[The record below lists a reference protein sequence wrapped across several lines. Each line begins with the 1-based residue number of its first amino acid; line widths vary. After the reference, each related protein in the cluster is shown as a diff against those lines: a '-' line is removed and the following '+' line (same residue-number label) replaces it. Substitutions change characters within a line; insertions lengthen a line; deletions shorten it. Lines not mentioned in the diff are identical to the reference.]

1 MPRPISMDQ
10 QATWLLDISG
20 SPGCSPVTLSPIF
33 LMRSNRRKRPN
44 ATRPAKAKHTAALR
58 SATPNQSWKLIST
71 SHQQTDRLGRVIGRV
86 LRGGET
92 IALYGP
98 LGSGKTALVR
108 GIAQELG
115 ASPSTVTSPTFVVIH
130 EYNQGRLP
138 LAHMDLYRIR
148 TPHELESTG
157 LIEYF
162 SGQTVTVVEWADNG
176 RAVLPQDRIDITL
189 NHRAARSRTIQVRT
203 TGPKSDEILVRMRVQ
218 YGKTRRIH
226 RVSPRRA
233 LKREATTRL

>member
-1 MPRPISMDQ
+1 
-10 QATWLLDISG
+10 
-20 SPGCSPVTLSPIF
+20 VTSSLRF

-44 ATRPAKAKHTAALR
+44 ARPAKAKQSAALR
-58 SATPNQSWKLIST
+58 SATSNLSWKLIST
-71 SHQQTDRLGRVIGRV
+71 SHQHTDQLGQVIGRV

-108 GIAQELG
+108 GIAQGLG
-115 ASPSTVTSPTFVVIH
+115 ASPMTVTSPTFVVIH
-130 EYNQGRLP
+130 EYDQGRLP
-138 LAHMDLYRIR
+138 LAHMDLYRIH
-148 TPHELESTG
+148 TLHELESTG

-162 SGQTVTVVEWADNG
+162 SGQTVTAVEWADNG

-189 NHRAARSRTIQVRT
+189 NHRAARSRTIQVRA
-203 TGPKSDEILVRMRVQ
+203 TGPKSDELLARLRIQ
-218 YGKTRRIH
+218 YSKAGGIH

-233 LKREATTRL
+233 LNREATTRL